1 MDSIVSL
8 LTNDEY
14 NFVKKIKSNTYI
26 ESIKDKDK
34 ITKYTNFL
42 FCLLDNYD
50 LILSNTPTKDKNIV
64 FHKRISE
71 ILSQIDEEKLCEKY
85 KYNSKKFKSR
95 VIQKNILD
103 CSKDKTK
110 LLISCIYFFN
120 DYYQTHFKIVNTK
133 NSMILDTCVK
143 NYPIVYI
150 HTDNNNYY
158 IDKQK
163 PSFTSKNY
171 GSTEDKFF
179 ILDIDSKNVYKLYL
193 EAINKYK
200 LDELKDIANEKNITL
215 GIKMKKKDIYDK
227 INIHMLNLI

>member
-1 MDSIVSL
+1 MESIVSL
-8 LTNDEY
+8 IKNDEY
-14 NFVKKIKSNTYI
+14 NFVKKINSNTYI
-26 ESIKDKDK
+26 ESIKDKNK

-71 ILSQIDEEKLCEKY
+71 ILSQIDDENLCEKY
-85 KYNSKKFKSR
+85 KYNSKKFKSS

-103 CSKDKTK
+103 CSKNKTK

-133 NSMILDTCVK
+133 KFIILDTCVK

-150 HTDNNNYY
+150 HSDDNNYY
-158 IDKQK
+158 IDKTK
-163 PSFTSKNY
+163 PRFTSKNY
-171 GSTEDKFF
+171 DFTEDKFF
-179 ILDIDSKNVYKLYL
+179 ILDIDYKNVYKLYL
-193 EAINKYK
+193 EAISNYK
-200 LDELKDIANEKNITL
+200 IDQLKEIATDKNITL
-215 GIKMKKKDIYDK
+215 ETKMKKQSIYDK

>member
-1 MDSIVSL
+1 MDDIASL
-8 LTNDEY
+8 LQNNDY
-14 NFVKKIKSNTYI
+14 NFIKKINSNTYI
-26 ESIKDKDK
+26 ESIKNKV
-34 ITKYTNFL
+34 TKYTNFL

-50 LILSNTPTKDKNIV
+50 LILSNTPSKDKNIV

-71 ILSQIDEEKLCEKY
+71 ILSQIDEENLCEKY

-95 VIQKNILD
+95 TIQKNILD
-103 CSKDKTK
+103 CSKDKNN

-120 DYYQTHFKIVNTK
+120 DYYQTHFKLVNTK

-158 IDKQK
+158 IDKK
-163 PSFTSKNY
+163 EPNFTSKEYILKDLSN
-171 GSTEDKFF
+171 DFF
-179 ILDIDSKNVYKLYL
+179 VLDIDLKNVYKLYL

-215 GIKMKKKDIYDK
+215 EIKMKKKDIYDK

>member
-8 LTNDEY
+8 LKNDDY

-26 ESIKDKDK
+26 ESIKGKDK
-34 ITKYTNFL
+34 ITKYTNFI

-71 ILSQIDEEKLCEKY
+71 ILSQIDEENLCEKY
-85 KYNSKKFKSR
+85 KYNSKKFKSKI
-95 VIQKNILD
+95 IQKNILD

-133 NSMILDTCVK
+133 KSIILDTCIK
-143 NYPIVYI
+143 NYPVVYI
-150 HTDNNNYY
+150 HTDDNNYY
-158 IDKQK
+158 IDKTK
-163 PSFTSKNY
+163 PNFTSINY
-171 GSTEDKFF
+171 DSSEDTFF
-179 ILDIDSKNVYKLYL
+179 ILDIYYKNVYKLYL
-193 EAINKYK
+193 EAVSKYK
-200 LDELKDIANEKNITL
+200 IDQLKDIASNKNITL
-215 GIKMKKKDIYDK
+215 ETKMKKQDIYDK